1 MTRAHAFKYKEQ
13 HWSSS
18 ETYCRD

>member
-1 MTRAHAFKYKEQ
+1 MTRAHALKYKEQ